1 MSVKKVLIVEDEIS
15 IARVI
20 AAYLQKEQYEV
31 VTVHDGAQAMNR
43 FVQLQPHLVLLDI
56 HLPGMDGWE
65 ILNLIREKNACP
77 VIMLTALS
85 ETEHKLMGLNLG
97 ADDYITKP
105 FVAAEVVARVNAV
118 LRRVSTVMELKSVRY
133 YGSLKID
140 FQSHEVH
147 LNGAK
152 VQLTPRD
159 LSVLLLLA
167 ENPKQV
173 FTREHLLD
181 SVWGIDY
188 DGSDR
193 AVDLV
198 VKRVRKALENWPS
211 SEGEIRTMH
220 RLGYQFYVQDN

>member
-1 MSVKKVLIVEDEIS
+1 MKKVLVVEDEMA

-20 AAYLQKEQYEV
+20 AAYLQKEHYEV
-31 VTVHDGAQAMNR
+31 VTVHDGAEAVEVFDR
-43 FVQLQPHLVLLDI
+43 VQPHLVLLDI

-65 ILNLIREKNACP
+65 ILTYIREKSVCP

-85 ETEHKLMGLNLG
+85 ETEQKLSGLNLG

-118 LRRVSTVMELKSVRY
+118 LRRFSNVMERKNVKY
-133 YGSLKID
+133 YGSLKFD
-140 FQSHEVH
+140 FLSDEVY

-152 VQLTPRD
+152 VLVTPRD
-159 LSVLLLLA
+159 LSVLMLMA
-167 ENPKQV
+167 ENPNQV

-211 SEGEIRTMH
+211 GEGEIRTMH
-220 RLGYQFYVQDN
+220 RLGYQFYVNDK

>member
-1 MSVKKVLIVEDEIS
+1 MLKKVLVIEDELA

-20 AAYLQKEQYEV
+20 AAYLQKEHYEV
-31 VTVHDGAQAMNR
+31 VTVHDGAEAIDVFDN
-43 FVQLQPHLVLLDI
+43 VQPHLVLLDI

-65 ILNLIREKNACP
+65 ILGYIREKSVCP

-85 ETEHKLMGLNLG
+85 ETEHKLTGLNLG

-118 LRRVSTVMELKSVRY
+118 LRRFSNVMERKHVRH

-140 FQSHEVH
+140 FQSHEVY

-152 VQLTPRD
+152 VLLAPRD
-159 LSVLLLLA
+159 LSVLMLLA
-167 ENPKQV
+167 ENPNQV

-198 VKRVRKALENWPS
+198 VKRVRKALENWPAN
-211 SEGEIRTMH
+211 EGEIRTMH
-220 RLGYQFYVQDN
+220 RLGYQFYVNDK

>member
-1 MSVKKVLIVEDEIS
+1 MRKVLIVEDEIA

-31 VTVHDGAQAMNR
+31 ITVHNGAEATEVFDR
-43 FVQLQPHLVLLDI
+43 VQPHLVLLDV

-65 ILNLIREKNACP
+65 ILTYIRDKSVCP

-85 ETEHKLMGLNLG
+85 ETEKKLTGLNLG
-97 ADDYITKP
+97 ADDYMTKP
-105 FVAAEVVARVNAV
+105 FVGAEVVARVNAV
-118 LRRVSTVMELKSVRY
+118 LRRFSNVMERRHVRQ

-140 FQSHEVH
+140 FQSHDVY

-152 VQLTPRD
+152 VVLTPRD
-159 LSVLLLLA
+159 LSVLMLLA
-167 ENPKQV
+167 ENPNQV

-181 SVWGIDY
+181 TVWGMDY

-198 VKRVRKALENWPS
+198 VKRIRKALENWPT

-220 RLGYQFYVQDN
+220 RMGYQFHVHDK

>member
-1 MSVKKVLIVEDEIS
+1 LRKVLVVEDELA

-20 AAYLQKEQYEV
+20 AAYLQKEHYEV
-31 VTVHDGAQAMNR
+31 VTVHDGAEAAHVFDR
-43 FVQLQPHLVLLDI
+43 EQPNLVLLDI
-56 HLPGMDGWE
+56 NLPGMDGWE
-65 ILNLIREKNACP
+65 ILTYIREKSACP

-85 ETEHKLMGLNLG
+85 ETEQKLSGLNLG

-118 LRRVSTVMELKSVRY
+118 LRRFSNVMERKNVRH

-140 FQSHEVH
+140 FQSHEVY

-152 VQLTPRD
+152 VLLTPRD
-159 LSVLLLLA
+159 LSVLMLLA
-167 ENPKQV
+167 ENPNQV

-198 VKRVRKALENWPS
+198 VKRVRKALENWPPD
-211 SEGEIRTMH
+211 EGEIRTMH
-220 RLGYQFYVQDN
+220 RLGYQFYVNDK